1 MKNKI
6 VLLASIALAGSL
18 VACGGNSSAPATSGS
33 TPAATSSSSSATAP
47 AASSDASSSSSE
59 QVKKEVALDKYE
71 RIFNY
76 FSGSEYDFKSIFYGL
91 EEEHGKRGPNYSL
104 ALTLEKEGNKA
115 VFSRK
120 IVYMPSKSDPIGFLN
135 SEAGGFSVEGTWVK
149 NGDGTYKVNLP
160 EYEVKRGTGDNYPAV
175 ELVSD
180 ANGDIVVKYA
190 YGTTKQGEGEGEVT
204 VNKEYE
210 TKMYTQPS
218 FEGEYQGTYFSI
230 TDRDDGLDST
240 VAEEKQFEEVV
251 VEASPKDAGDKVIY
265 DVSGAIEDSGISAFE
280 GNVDVYGV
288 YVGETPRLDGTCNG
302 IFYKDATSG
311 ATKFA
316 WHMEARERL
325 SVVCGE
331 IL

>member
-1 MKNKI
+1 M
-6 VLLASIALAGSL
+6 
-18 VACGGNSSAPATSGS
+18 
-33 TPAATSSSSSATAP
+33 
-47 AASSDASSSSSE
+47 
-59 QVKKEVALDKYE
+59 
-71 RIFNY
+71 
-76 FSGSEYDFKSIFYGL
+76 FYGL
-91 EEEHGKRGPNYSL
+91 EEEYGKRGPNYSL

-120 IVYMPSKSDPIGFLN
+120 LVYMPSGSDPIGFLN
-135 SEAGGFSVEGTWVK
+135 TEAGGFSVEGTWVK
-149 NGDGTYKVNLP
+149 NADGTYKVNLP
-160 EYEVKRGTGDNYPAV
+160 EYDVKRGTADKFPAV

-180 ANGDIVVKYA
+180 TNGDIVVQYA
-190 YGTTKQGEGEGEVT
+190 YGTTKEGEGSGEVT
-204 VNKEYE
+204 VNKRYE

-240 VAEEKQFEEVV
+240 VAEEKQFEEVN
-251 VEASPKDAGDKVIY
+251 VEAAPKDAEDKMIY
-265 DVSGAIEDSGISAFE
+265 DVSGAIEDSGISSFE
-280 GNVDVYGV
+280 GTVDVYGV
-288 YVGETPRLDGTCNG
+288 FTGETPRLDGTCNG
-302 IFYKDATSG
+302 IFYKDAATG

>member
-6 VLLASIALAGSL
+6 VLLASIALAGTL
-18 VACGGNSSAPATSGS
+18 VACGGNSSTPVQSSSNPAVSSSS
-33 TPAATSSSSSATAP
+33 TATSSSSSA
-47 AASSDASSSSSE
+47 ASSSSSSE
-59 QVKKEVALDKYE
+59 AKKEVALDKYE

-76 FSGSEYDFKSIFYGL
+76 FSGGEYDFKNMFYGL
-91 EEEHGKRGPNYSL
+91 EEEYGKRGPNYSL

-135 SEAGGFSVEGTWVK
+135 NEAGGFSVEGTWVK
-149 NGDGTYKVNLP
+149 NSDGTYKVNLP
-160 EYEVKRGTGDNYPAV
+160 EYEVKRGTGEPFPAV

-180 ANGDIVVKYA
+180 SNGDIVAKYA
-190 YGTTKQGEGEGEVT
+190 YGTIKEGEGSEEVT
-204 VNKEYE
+204 VNKVYE

-218 FEGEYQGTYFSI
+218 FEGEYQGTYYSI

-240 VAEEKQFEEVV
+240 VAEEKQFEEVT
-251 VEASPKDAGDKVIY
+251 VEASAKDAGDKVIY

-302 IFYKDATSG
+302 IFYKDEKTG

-316 WHMEARERL
+316 WHMEARERF

>member
-1 MKNKI
+1 M
-6 VLLASIALAGSL
+6 
-18 VACGGNSSAPATSGS
+18 
-33 TPAATSSSSSATAP
+33 
-47 AASSDASSSSSE
+47 
-59 QVKKEVALDKYE
+59 
-71 RIFNY
+71 
-76 FSGSEYDFKSIFYGL
+76 FYGL
-91 EEEHGKRGPNYSL
+91 EEEYGKRGPNYSL

-135 SEAGGFSVEGTWVK
+135 TEAGGFSVEGTWVK
-149 NGDGTYKVNLP
+149 NADGTYKVNLP
-160 EYEVKRGTGDNYPAV
+160 EYEVKRGTGDPFPAV

-180 ANGDIVVKYA
+180 ANGDIVAKYA
-190 YGTTKQGEGEGEVT
+190 YGTIKEGEGSEEVT
-204 VNKEYE
+204 VNKVYE

-218 FEGEYQGTYFSI
+218 FEGEYQGTYYSI

-240 VAEEKQFEEVV
+240 VAEEKQFEEVN
-251 VEASPKDAGDKVIY
+251 VEASAKDAAEKVIY

-280 GNVDVYGV
+280 GNIDVYGV

-302 IFYKDATSG
+302 IFYKDAQSG

-316 WHMEARERL
+316 WHMEARERF
-325 SVVCGE
+325 SVVVGE